1 MVTARSRA
9 PHLSIATPVA
19 FVEPV
24 HVTDIADLPAVQAD
38 IIDTLTRIG
47 CASLGQV
54 TIPTATESTKDK
66 ARAVAALADCGLVR
80 IWQHPVDQRTL
91 LVELASEANIDR
103 PRQVGVVSPVS
114 GGRRWV
120 C

>member
-1 MVTARSRA
+1 MTERSRT
-9 PHLSIATPVA
+9 PHLSIAPCVVA
-19 FVEPV
+19 GPV

-47 CASLGQV
+47 CASLRQI
-54 TIPTATESTKDK
+54 TIPTATVSADDL
-66 ARAVAALADCGLVR
+66 ARAVSALAACGLIRV
-80 IWQHPVDQRTL
+80 WQHPVDQRTL
-91 LVELASEANIDR
+91 LVELASESSTDTP
-103 PRQVGVVSPVS
+103 PRLEVVAPVS

>member
-1 MVTARSRA
+1 MTARSRA

-24 HVTDIADLPAVQAD
+24 HVTDIADLPATQAD

-54 TIPTATESTKDK
+54 TIPTATESTMDK

-80 IWQHPVDQRTL
+80 VWQHPVDQRTL
-91 LVELASEANIDR
+91 LVELTSEANSGR
-103 PRQVGVVSPVS
+103 PHQVGVVSPVS
-114 GGRRWV
+114 GGRWV